1 MRVGVGENIRRLAG
15 MHLAR
20 QEDVGAYLG
29 MTKAGVSNI
38 VTGRSQ
44 PSVTT
49 ARKLAAGF
57 GISLDAL
64 FSEDPKVPLGEA
76 LASFDEAPLARRRRD
91 QARPTRP

>member
-1 MRVGVGENIRRLAG
+1 MSVGENIRRLAG

-20 QEDVGAYLG
+20 QEDVASYLG

-49 ARKLAAGF
+49 ARKLASGF

-64 FSEDPKVPLGEA
+64 FSEDPKVPLREA
-76 LASFDEAPLARRRRD
+76 LTSFDEAPLARQRRD
-91 QARPTRP
+91 EALRERR